1 MWNLLI
7 VAALSLSLGGCLS
20 RGSLVQ
26 AQGDCTAHPSYVS
39 AWDCVKA
46 RVAANQAGDMK
57 NDLAVKYLAIGDLLA
72 EKVQMTDAEAKA
84 HLAQE
89 LLVANREYNSRQA
102 ARADAV
108 SGALLEGSRSY
119 QAGVAANRPVTCTTG
134 PAVGGY
140 RTTNCQ

>member
-1 MWNLLI
+1 
-7 VAALSLSLGGCLS
+7 
-20 RGSLVQ
+20 LVFF
-26 AQGDCTAHPSYVS
+26 CS
-39 AWDCVKA
+39 
-46 RVAANQAGDMK
+46 
-57 NDLAVKYLAIGDLLA
+57 DLTGDLLA
-72 EKVQMTDAEAKA
+72 EKVRGGQMTDAEAKA

-108 SGALLEGSRSY
+108 SGALLEASRSY